1 MKLFP
6 ASFVGLRWASSEGL
20 EEERQQSAS
29 WYETPCMLE
38 SKAMRGDAC
47 PYSGLPKWWYLAVLG
62 VLRVKAPHAWLLA
75 V

>member
-1 MKLFP
+1 MP
-6 ASFVGLRWASSEGL
+6 RVSE
-20 EEERQQSAS
+20 
-29 WYETPCMLE
+29 TNCMLE

-62 VLRVKAPHAWLLA
+62 VLRVKAPHARLLA

>member
-6 ASFVGLRWASSEGL
+6 ASFVGLRWATSEEL

-47 PYSGLPKWWYLAVLG
+47 LYSGLLKWYLAVLG

-75 V
+75 M